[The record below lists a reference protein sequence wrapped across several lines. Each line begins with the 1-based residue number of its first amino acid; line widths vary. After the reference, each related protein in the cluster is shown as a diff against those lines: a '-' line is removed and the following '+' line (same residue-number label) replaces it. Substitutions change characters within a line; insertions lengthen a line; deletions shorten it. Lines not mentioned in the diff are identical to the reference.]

1 MRTRCRA
8 FTLIELLVVIA
19 IIALLI
25 GILLPA
31 LGSAREAARR
41 GVCLT
46 NMRSIGIAGQLY
58 SDQHPKGV
66 YTPQPTSQDDLGY
79 YWDDFLNA
87 VDVGICP
94 STQNGVD
101 LTPDK
106 LEMLDY
112 DPNAAIPQL
121 NWIRTPHERSV
132 PLYLTRSAWGP
143 KPEGNLVTNAGTVTR
158 DFGNSYEIWESMGS
172 WQNSDSGV
180 VGSDAGGVIPLIY
193 PTGWF
198 SRFDG
203 PTVAQQL
210 GIGPGD
216 SVYEWTVRNFGA
228 NRMNS
233 PTSRVFKSNRTV
245 EFPSQ
250 TLIALDSDQDGD
262 GASGNGDRPA
272 TYQRGLNNWPD
283 PHNNHQDDGLNMA
296 FLDGSARWIPRADL
310 VVTYVRSNHLG
321 FTIGSG
327 DDTSAYGVTDNI
339 DAILK
344 LSGGRVYLGKSKL
357 IGNKR
362 YELLR
367 IR

>member
-1 MRTRCRA
+1 MHTRSRA

-46 NMRSIGIAGQLY
+46 NMRSIGLAGQLY
-58 SDQHPKGV
+58 ADQHSKGI

-112 DPNAAIPQL
+112 DETAAIPQL
-121 NWIRTPHERSV
+121 NWSRTPHERDV
-132 PLYLTRSAWGP
+132 PLYLTRSAFGP
-143 KPEGNLVTNAGTVTR
+143 QPTGALVNNNGSPTR

-172 WQNSDSGV
+172 WQNSDSV
-180 VGSDAGGVIPLIY
+180 TQGSDAGGVIPLIF
-193 PTGWF
+193 PTGWY
-198 SRFDG
+198 SRLDG
-203 PTVAQQL
+203 PSIARQI

-216 SVYEWTVRNFGA
+216 SVYEWTVRQRGREYMDN
-228 NRMNS
+228 
-233 PTSRVFKSNRTV
+233 PTSRVWKSTRTV
-245 EFPSQ
+245 QFPSQ
-250 TLIALDSDQDGD
+250 TLLALDSDQDAD
-262 GASGNGDRPA
+262 GNRGSDTTVPYRD
-272 TYQRGLNNWPD
+272 GLNNWPD
-283 PHNNHQDDGLNMA
+283 EHNNHGDDGINMA
-296 FLDGSARWIPRADL
+296 FLDGSARWIQRADL
-310 VVTYVRSNHLG
+310 VVTYVKSNHLG
-321 FTIGSG
+321 FTIGG
-327 DDTSAYGVTDNI
+327 NDDVSAYGVTDNL
-339 DAILK
+339 DAITT
-344 LSGGRVYLGKSKL
+344 LSGGRVYFAKSKL
-357 IGNKR
+357 VGNKR
-362 YELLR
+362 FELLR